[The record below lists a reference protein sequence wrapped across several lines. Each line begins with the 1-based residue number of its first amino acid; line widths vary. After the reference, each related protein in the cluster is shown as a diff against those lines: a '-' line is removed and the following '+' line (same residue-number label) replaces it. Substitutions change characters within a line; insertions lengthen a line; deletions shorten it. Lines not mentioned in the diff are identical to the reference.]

1 MVQLCPHG
9 EAISDEC
16 YPTPDSV
23 ECCGGEHVKVGK
35 NPFAFEKNAGQP
47 EASYDKTVNICI
59 KAWL

>member
-23 ECCGGEHVKVGK
+23 ECCGGRIAVLGILLC
-35 NPFAFEKNAGQP
+35 AGP
-47 EASYDKTVNICI
+47 VLHESLNNNGTKP
-59 KAWL
+59 